1 MSLFQEYKNS
11 LKKIEVE
18 EFFDLYF
25 YRPLAFLLVKAIYST
40 NITPNQLTVISMIF
54 GILGGISYSFGTHM
68 AFMVGAILYLLYNVV
83 DCSDGQLARL
93 KKNGTTVGRILD
105 GIADYVVSVALYSG
119 IAFGYANNLSD
130 PLFWWLI
137 TAAAGFS
144 NAIQS
149 GLLDFY
155 RTRYLDYVLVRV
167 SVLDE
172 GLKVF
177 EEEFERLKNINGRY
191 FDKAVIWIYLKYSA
205 VQQKATNPK
214 PEQEKIKAHFSAEE
228 YAQKNR
234 LLIQLWTFL
243 GPTTQ
248 WTFLI
253 ITSFLNRIDI
263 YLLGILIVGNIL
275 AIIFYFLQSKADAAL
290 KLKSL

>member
-1 MSLFQEYKNS
+1 MNLSHEYKIS

-18 EFFDLYF
+18 EIFDLYF
-25 YRPLAFLLVKAIYST
+25 YRPLAFLLVKAIYITS
-40 NITPNQLTVISMIF
+40 ITPNQLTVISMI
-54 GILGGISYSFGTHM
+54 LGVIGGFFYSFGNHSVFIT
-68 AFMVGAILYLLYNVV
+68 GAVLVLLYNVF

-93 KKNGTTVGRILD
+93 KKNGTAVGRILD
-105 GIADYVVSVALYSG
+105 GIADYVVSVAVYFG
-119 IAFGYANNLSD
+119 IAFGYANSSSN
-130 PLFWWLI
+130 PLLWWII
-137 TAAAGFS
+137 TATAGFS

-155 RTRYLDYVLVRV
+155 RTRYLDYVLDRV

-177 EEEFERLKNINGRY
+177 EEEFERLKNIKGRY
-191 FDKAVIWIYLKYSA
+191 FDKAVIWIYLNYSTI
-205 VQQKATNPK
+205 QQRVTNPK
-214 PEQEKIKAHFSAEE
+214 TDQEKIKTHISAEE
-228 YAQKNR
+228 YAKNNR
-234 LLIQLWTFL
+234 LLIRLWTFL

-263 YLLGILIVGNIL
+263 YLLGILIVGNIF
-275 AIIFYFLQSKADAAL
+275 AVIFYFLQYKADVL
-290 KLKSL
+290 SLIHI

>member
-1 MSLFQEYKNS
+1 MSLFHEYKSS

-18 EFFDLYF
+18 ESFDLYF

-54 GILGGISYSFGTHM
+54 GVLGGICYSFGTHK
-68 AFMVGAILYLLYNVV
+68 AFMFGAVLYLLYNVV

-93 KKNGTTVGRILD
+93 KKNGTTIGRILD
-105 GIADYVVSVALYSG
+105 GVADYVVSVALYFG
-119 IAFGYANNLSD
+119 IGFGYANNSSNPFLI
-130 PLFWWLI
+130 WLL
-137 TAAAGFS
+137 TAAAGIS

-149 GLLDFY
+149 GLLDYY
-155 RTRYLDYVLVRV
+155 RTRYLDYVLNRV
-167 SVLDE
+167 SILDD

-177 EEEFERLKNINGRY
+177 EDEFERLKKIKGRY
-191 FDKAVIWIYLKYSA
+191 FDKVIIWIYLQYSA
-205 VQQKATNPK
+205 IQQKVTNPK
-214 PEQEKIKAHFSAEE
+214 PEQEKIKAHINAEE
-228 YAQKNR
+228 YSKKNR
-234 LLIQLWTFL
+234 LLIRLWTLL

-263 YLLGILIVGNIL
+263 YLLGIFVVGNIL
-275 AIIFYFLQSKADAAL
+275 AIIIYFFQSKSDKAL
-290 KLKSL
+290 KLKS

>member
-1 MSLFQEYKNS
+1 MSLFQEYKSS

-18 EFFDLYF
+18 EIFDLYF
-25 YRPLAFLLVKAIYST
+25 YRPLAFLLVKGIYNTS
-40 NITPNQLTVISMIF
+40 ITPNQLTVISMIF
-54 GILGGISYSFGTHM
+54 GIIGGICYSFGNHK
-68 AFMVGAILYLLYNVV
+68 AFITGAILYLLYNVF

-93 KKNGTTVGRILD
+93 KKNGTAVGRILD
-105 GIADYVVSVALYSG
+105 GIADYVVSIALYLG
-119 IAFGYANNLSD
+119 IAFGFANSSSN
-130 PLFWWLI
+130 PLLLWIL

-155 RTRYLDYVLVRV
+155 RTGYLDYVLKRV

-172 GLKVF
+172 GIKFF
-177 EEEFERLKNINGRY
+177 EDEFERLKNVKGQY
-191 FDKAVIWIYLKYSA
+191 FDKAIIWIYLKYSA
-205 VQQKATNPK
+205 VQQKVTNPK
-214 PEQEKIKAHFSAEE
+214 KEHEKIKPHISAEE
-228 YAQKNR
+228 YSRKNR
-234 LLIQLWTFL
+234 LLIRLWTFL

-263 YLLGILIVGNIL
+263 YLLGIFVGGNIL
-275 AIIFYFLQSKADAAL
+275 AVIFYFLQSKVDVSL
-290 KLKSL
+290 KLK

>member
-18 EFFDLYF
+18 EAFDLYF
-25 YRPLAFLLVKAIYST
+25 YRPVAFLLVKAIYHT

-54 GILGGISYSFGTHM
+54 GIFGGISYGFGTYT
-68 AFMVGAILYLLYNVV
+68 AYVTGAVLYLLYNVV

-93 KKNGTTVGRILD
+93 KKSGSLIGRILD
-105 GIADYVVSVALYSG
+105 GVADYVVSVALYFG
-119 IAFGYANNLSD
+119 IGFGFANSSSN
-130 PLFWWLI
+130 PLLWWII

-144 NAIQS
+144 NATQS
-149 GLLDFY
+149 GLLDFF
-155 RTRYLDYVLVRV
+155 RNRYLDYVLQRE

-172 GLKVF
+172 GIKQFEAELK
-177 EEEFERLKNINGRY
+177 RLKTVKGKY
-191 FDKAVIWIYLKYSA
+191 FDKLVIWIYLKYSKI
-205 VQQKATNPK
+205 QQTVTRPENGKENK
-214 PEQEKIKAHFSAEE
+214 PVITPQA
-228 YAQKNR
+228 YANR
-234 LLIQLWTFL
+234 NRRLIRLWTFL

-253 ITSFLNRIDI
+253 ITSFLNRLDI

-275 AIIFYFLQSKADAAL
+275 AVIFYFFQYRADVEL
-290 KLKSL
+290 KLKS

>member
-1 MSLFQEYKNS
+1 MSLFHEYKSS

-18 EFFDLYF
+18 ESFDLYF

-54 GILGGISYSFGTHM
+54 GVLGGICYSFGTHKV
-68 AFMVGAILYLLYNVV
+68 FMFGAVLYLLYNVV

-93 KKNGTTVGRILD
+93 KKNGTTIGRILD
-105 GIADYVVSVALYSG
+105 GVADYVVSVALYFG
-119 IAFGYANNLSD
+119 IGFSYANNSSNPFLI
-130 PLFWWLI
+130 WLL
-137 TAAAGFS
+137 TAAAGIS

-149 GLLDFY
+149 GLLDYY
-155 RTRYLDYVLVRV
+155 RTRYLDYVLNRV
-167 SVLDE
+167 SILDE

-177 EEEFERLKNINGRY
+177 EDEFERLKKIKGRY
-191 FDKAVIWIYLKYSA
+191 FDKVIIWIYLQYSA
-205 VQQKATNPK
+205 IQQKVTNPK
-214 PEQEKIKAHFSAEE
+214 PEQEKIKAHINAEE
-228 YAQKNR
+228 YSKKNR
-234 LLIQLWTFL
+234 LLIRLWTLL

-263 YLLGILIVGNIL
+263 YLLGIFVVGNIL
-275 AIIFYFLQSKADAAL
+275 AIIIYFFQSKSDKAL
-290 KLKSL
+290 KLKS

>member
-1 MSLFQEYKNS
+1 MSLFHEYKSS

-18 EFFDLYF
+18 ESFDLYF

-54 GILGGISYSFGTHM
+54 GVLGGICYSFGTHK
-68 AFMVGAILYLLYNVV
+68 AFMFGAVLYLLYNVV

-93 KKNGTTVGRILD
+93 KKNGTTIGRILD
-105 GIADYVVSVALYSG
+105 GVADYVVSVALYFG
-119 IAFGYANNLSD
+119 IGFGYANNSSNPFLM
-130 PLFWWLI
+130 WLL
-137 TAAAGFS
+137 TAAAGIS

-149 GLLDFY
+149 GLLDYY
-155 RTRYLDYVLVRV
+155 RTRYLDYVLNRV
-167 SVLDE
+167 SILDE

-177 EEEFERLKNINGRY
+177 EDEFERLKKIKGRY
-191 FDKAVIWIYLKYSA
+191 FDKVIIWIYLQYSA
-205 VQQKATNPK
+205 IQQKVTNPK
-214 PEQEKIKAHFSAEE
+214 PEQEKIKAHISAEE
-228 YAQKNR
+228 YSKKNR
-234 LLIQLWTFL
+234 LLIRLWTLL

-263 YLLGILIVGNIL
+263 YLLGIFVVGNIL
-275 AIIFYFLQSKADAAL
+275 AIIIYFFQSKFDKAL
-290 KLKSL
+290 KLKS

>member
-1 MSLFQEYKNS
+1 MNLLQEYKSS

-25 YRPLAFLLVKAIYST
+25 YRPLAFLFVKAIYNTS
-40 NITPNQLTVISMIF
+40 ITPNQLTVISMMF
-54 GILGGISYSFGTHM
+54 GVIGGFFYSYGNYS
-68 AFMVGAILYLLYNVV
+68 AFIIGAILVLLYNVV

-93 KKNGTTVGRILD
+93 KKNGTAVGRILD
-105 GIADYVVSVALYSG
+105 GIADYVVSIAVYFG
-119 IAFGYANNLSD
+119 IAFGYANSSSN
-130 PLFWWLI
+130 PLLWWTI
-137 TAAAGFS
+137 TAVAGFS

-155 RTRYLDYVLVRV
+155 RTRYLDYVLQRI

-172 GLKVF
+172 GIKTF
-177 EEEFERLKNINGRY
+177 EIEFERLKNVKGRY
-191 FDKAVIWIYLKYSA
+191 FDKAVIWIYLGYSKI
-205 VQQKATNPK
+205 QQKVTNPSSKFVSIK
-214 PEQEKIKAHFSAEE
+214 PEISAEE
-228 YAQKNR
+228 YAKNNRR
-234 LLIQLWTFL
+234 LIRLWTFL

-253 ITSFLNRIDI
+253 ITSFINRIDI

-275 AIIFYFLQSKADAAL
+275 AIIFYFMQYKADKTL
-290 KLKSL
+290 KLKY

>member
-1 MSLFQEYKNS
+1 MSLFHEYKSS

-18 EFFDLYF
+18 ESFDLYF

-54 GILGGISYSFGTHM
+54 GVLGGICYSFGTHK
-68 AFMVGAILYLLYNVV
+68 AFMFGAVLYLLYNVV

-93 KKNGTTVGRILD
+93 KKNGTTIGRILD
-105 GIADYVVSVALYSG
+105 GVADYVVSVALYFG
-119 IAFGYANNLSD
+119 IGFGYANNSSNPFLM
-130 PLFWWLI
+130 WLL
-137 TAAAGFS
+137 TAAAGIS

-149 GLLDFY
+149 GLLDYY
-155 RTRYLDYVLVRV
+155 RTRYLDYVLNRV
-167 SVLDE
+167 SILDD

-177 EEEFERLKNINGRY
+177 EDEFERLKKIKGRY
-191 FDKAVIWIYLKYSA
+191 FDKVIIWIYLQYSA
-205 VQQKATNPK
+205 IQQKVTNPK
-214 PEQEKIKAHFSAEE
+214 PEQEKIKAHINAEE
-228 YAQKNR
+228 YSKKNR
-234 LLIQLWTFL
+234 LLIRLWTLL

-263 YLLGILIVGNIL
+263 YLLGIFVVGNIL
-275 AIIFYFLQSKADAAL
+275 AIIIYFFQSKSDKAL
-290 KLKSL
+290 KLKS

>member
-1 MSLFQEYKNS
+1 MSLFQEYKSS

-40 NITPNQLTVISMIF
+40 SITPNQLTVISMVF
-54 GILGGISYSFGTHM
+54 GVIGGFFYSVGTSQANLYAALFILS
-68 AFMVGAILYLLYNVV
+68 YNVV

-93 KKNGTTVGRILD
+93 KKNGTAVGRILD
-105 GIADYVVSVALYSG
+105 GIADYVVSVAAYFG
-119 IAFGYANNLSD
+119 IAFGFANSSSN
-130 PLFWWLI
+130 PLLWWII

-144 NAIQS
+144 NALQS

-155 RTRYLDYVLVRV
+155 RTRYLDYVLQRV
-167 SVLDE
+167 SVLND
-172 GLKVF
+172 GIKSF
-177 EEEFERLKNINGRY
+177 EEEFARLKNVRGRY
-191 FDKAVIWIYLKYSA
+191 FDKIVIWIYLWYSR
-205 VQQKATNPK
+205 VQLKLTNPVSDNSKVK
-214 PEQEKIKAHFSAEE
+214 PNISPEE
-228 YAQKNR
+228 YANKNGLMIR
-234 LLIQLWTFL
+234 LWTIL

-253 ITSFLNRIDI
+253 ITSILNRLDI

-275 AIIFYFLQSKADAAL
+275 AVIFYFFQSKIDVNLGL
-290 KLKSL
+290 K

>member
-1 MSLFQEYKNS
+1 MSLFHEYKSS

-18 EFFDLYF
+18 ESFDLYF

-54 GILGGISYSFGTHM
+54 GVLGGICYSFGTHKV
-68 AFMVGAILYLLYNVV
+68 FMFGAVLYLLYNVV

-93 KKNGTTVGRILD
+93 KKNGTTIGRILD
-105 GIADYVVSVALYSG
+105 GVADYVVSVALYFG
-119 IAFGYANNLSD
+119 IGFGYANNSSNPFLM
-130 PLFWWLI
+130 WLL
-137 TAAAGFS
+137 TAAAGIS

-149 GLLDFY
+149 GLLDYY
-155 RTRYLDYVLVRV
+155 RTRYLDYVLNRV
-167 SVLDE
+167 SILDE

-177 EEEFERLKNINGRY
+177 EDEFERLKKIKGRY
-191 FDKAVIWIYLKYSA
+191 FDKVIIWIYLEYSA
-205 VQQKATNPK
+205 IQQKVTNPK
-214 PEQEKIKAHFSAEE
+214 PEQEKIKAHISAEE
-228 YAQKNR
+228 YSKKNR
-234 LLIQLWTFL
+234 LLIRLWTLL

-263 YLLGILIVGNIL
+263 YLLGIFVVGNIL
-275 AIIFYFLQSKADAAL
+275 AIIIYFFQSKFDKAL
-290 KLKSL
+290 KLKS